1 VLGFWTVAWSRF
13 EWFKPLQRFTF
24 APLWLSYVVFVNA
37 LTYRRTGHCLLTQK
51 TRYLLALFPAS
62 SLFWWYFEYLNRFA
76 QNWYYLGGE
85 SFSPVGYVLYGTIAF
100 SMVLPAL
107 MSTAELLQS
116 YPALKQTRFQRPLH
130 LGIPGA
136 QAGAI
141 LLFAC
146 GGLVCVARWPD
157 GWYPLLWLSPLL
169 ILISVQV
176 LLREGS
182 VLQELERGEWNAVIL
197 PALAA
202 LVCGFF
208 WELWGTTTAIQN
220 GLTAYL
226 TFKDS
231 TSSKCLCL
239 ATSAISRLVSNAEL
253 WRTA

>member
-1 VLGFWTVAWSRF
+1 
-13 EWFKPLQRFTF
+13 
-24 APLWLSYVVFVNA
+24 
-37 LTYRRTGHCLLTQK
+37 
-51 TRYLLALFPAS
+51 
-62 SLFWWYFEYLNRFA
+62 
-76 QNWYYLGGE
+76 
-85 SFSPVGYVLYGTIAF
+85 
-100 SMVLPAL
+100 MVLPAL